1 MRRKGSLP
9 GKICALCIPGRRFA
23 ALFECMARES
33 CQNQLVLDTRRRY
46 VATNWRFSRPRA
58 LWECIG
64 AKSCH
69 CQSVGNA
76 SGQNPAI
83 AGCSGMHRGEIL
95 PRQGAWERIAP
106 SRGTAARGG
115 ERLWSG
121 CRSASTV
128 PVPWTSRSASSLVG
142 VTAVVDIA
150 ARRRHG
156 MLRCRGLPPCFV
168 RSRKVLRTCI
178 PWELAGDIS
187 PLKKRVI
194 STN

>member
-1 MRRKGSLP
+1 MHGARILP
-9 GKICALCIPGRRFA
+9 RTGDFPVRGPF
-23 ALFECMARES
+23 
-33 CQNQLVLDTRRRY
+33 
-46 VATNWRFSRPRA
+46 
-58 LWECIG
+58 
-64 AKSCH
+64 
-69 CQSVGNA
+69 GNTWSEKNA
-76 SGQNPAI
+76 VD
-83 AGCSGMHRGEIL
+83 CRLRTHRGEIL

-128 PVPWTSRSASSLVG
+128 PVPWASRSASSLVG

-168 RSRKVLRTCI
+168 RSRKVLRICI